1 MSDPSEPLVTTRSSK
16 SSFVP
21 LGGSSCA
28 TFISSSIL
36 YMFWTERAFR
46 MLRSCT
52 LRLTAMASTALL
64 PAVKVWVVLDVVEVV
79 DVKDDV
85 VEKLLDRGT

>member
-1 MSDPSEPLVTTRSSK
+1 
-16 SSFVP
+16 
-21 LGGSSCA
+21 
-28 TFISSSIL
+28 
-36 YMFWTERAFR
+36 